1 MLLSI
6 AGIVLIA
13 YADGFVGPT
22 AAGVMLSI
30 GAAIGAALYKVSKT
44 VMLEVSNCNN
54 RMLKRLFS
62 IRILIVFDYN
72 TQH

>member
-1 MLLSI
+1 MLSI

-30 GAAIGAALYKVSKT
+30 GAAIGAALYKVFKEKA
-44 VMLEVSNCNN
+44 VILEVAYCMN
-54 RMLKRLFS
+54 RRLRRLF
-62 IRILIVFDYN
+62 
-72 TQH
+72 